1 MDPKFFRKYIDILR
15 EADDK
20 PLPNLPGK
28 EEPWKGSGEPKKTPR
43 SSEELDAAIKDLT
56 PDLLPV
62 TPDEGDD
69 RLVAYTT
76 PKQARNIAQNPDAY
90 RYGTDIRKDTEYNRP
105 LVNRKQ
111 PYLAPRG
118 YSDFSK
124 PEGMDTD
131 INSMPSYPKKYD
143 I

>member
-1 MDPKFFRKYIDILR
+1 MRIHEFVT
-15 EADDK
+15 EAEDK
-20 PLPNLPGK
+20 LTPYPNMPDK
-28 EEPWKGSGEPKKTPR
+28 EEPWKGY
-43 SSEELDAAIKDLT
+43 
-56 PDLLPV
+56 
-62 TPDEGDD
+62 

-131 INSMPSYPKKYD
+131 INRMPSYPKKYD